1 VWSVESNATLIGV
14 PEITVDVSQP
24 PFCVIRHPNQHHPE
38 DFEALFEHLRAVV
51 APGSRWAVLVDL
63 ERTAPIATAGVRESV
78 SKAILKNI
86 DFISEFTVCEARV
99 TSRPLMRGVLTVID
113 WTTPR
118 PWPVKNFGSGVVAE
132 NWLRARL
139 LAAGIA
145 APERRVWDVASAV
158 SR

>member
-14 PEITVDVSQP
+14 SEITVDVSQP
-24 PFCVIRHPNQHHPE
+24 PFCVIRHPNQHHAE
-38 DFEALFEHLRAVV
+38 DFEELFERLKKMVP
-51 APGSRWAVLVDL
+51 PGSRWAVLVDL
-63 ERTAPIATAGVRESV
+63 ERTAPVATAGVRDAV
-78 SKAILKNI
+78 SEAILKNI

-113 WTTPR
+113 WVTPR

-139 LAAGIA
+139 MAEGIA
-145 APERRVWDVASAV
+145 APKQRVWDVASAV